1 MAEDLRPAELH
12 ELDRAAC
19 FVLLASQH
27 VGRLVVAGDEP
38 FVAPLNYVVV
48 DETLIFRSDDGSP
61 GGRVRGPV
69 VFEAD
74 VIDDHERAGW
84 SVVARGTVDDVTD
97 DADLVV
103 RTDLRPWAPGPKDRW
118 LRITIEH
125 VTGRYLRGEEQPW
138 PLDGRG
144 YL

>member
-1 MAEDLRPAELH
+1 MPEDLRPAELQ

-38 FVAPLNYVVV
+38 FVAPMNYAIV
-48 DETLIFRSDDGSP
+48 DEAVIFRSDAGSP
-61 GGRVRGPV
+61 GGWVRGPV

-74 VIDDHERAGW
+74 VIDDQERGGW
-84 SVVARGTVDDVTD
+84 SVVVRGTVDDVTHD
-97 DADLVV
+97 VALADRAGLH
-103 RTDLRPWAPGPKDRW
+103 PWAPGPKDRW
-118 LRITIEH
+118 LRITVEH
-125 VTGRYLRGEEQPW
+125 VTGRYLRGGEQPW